1 MRKDSLVVN
10 WTRILRIAFD
20 GAPVGACDGLEE
32 GVAEGTFDGC
42 FDGLDE
48 IELVGT
54 GDGLADGDWLGFL
67 EGDWLGL
74 DEG

>member
-1 MRKDSLVVN
+1 
-10 WTRILRIAFD
+10 
-20 GAPVGACDGLEE
+20 VGACDGLEE

-74 DEG
+74 DEGCETITKRDETRNVSEDICVTN